1 MSEPKNNIDF
11 VHLTNTQK
19 DTILRLEKE
28 IQELRN
34 GQQGACYACEPVGEL
49 NKELEKE
56 IKELEEK
63 VKRENKSH
71 NYHCKESQR
80 KNDVIHDL
88 EEEIKSLEW
97 QYEELMKRRK
107 EVRELKE
114 KLENAKSILIRYR
127 SDYSV
132 QEFLKELEGNNE

>member
-56 IKELEEK
+56 I
-63 VKRENKSH
+63 
-71 NYHCKESQR
+71 Q
-80 KNDVIHDL
+80 
-88 EEEIKSLEW
+88 
-97 QYEELMKRRK
+97 
-107 EVRELKE
+107 ELKE
-114 KLENAKSILIRYR
+114 KLEKAITILTRYR
-127 SDYSV
+127 SDFSV
-132 QEFLKELEGNNE
+132 QEFLKELEVNNE